1 MLQNALPFFLTVA
14 LDSKR
19 VLNVQKEI
27 TSFMESVHL
36 AVFSWGACRITS
48 SLFLSFISP
57 GATGIEL
64 IINLQVF
71 LDKRG
76 EMSGC
81 FIEATSKK
89 VPD

>member
-1 MLQNALPFFLTVA
+1 
-14 LDSKR
+14 
-19 VLNVQKEI
+19 
-27 TSFMESVHL
+27 MESIDL

-48 SLFLSFISP
+48 SLFSSFISP
-57 GATGIEL
+57 GATVIEL

-76 EMSGC
+76 ELSGC
-81 FIEATSKK
+81 FLEATSKK